1 MAAREIA
8 SLVPLNRSSNRLRA
22 SVRLL
27 FVCVLFIL
35 TSVLAASLVLHRNA
49 ALVEGQRRAEDLAF
63 ILSDHFTR
71 TTSAIDTTLSQI
83 ALLRRTLGPATVWG
97 PILESARSAVSG
109 VAILAV
115 VDAKGTVIASTIPQ
129 ILGETRAETYL
140 FRRLS
145 GQADAGLVADPPLRG
160 RISGQWVIPFGRRLL
175 DADGAFAGAIVATLE
190 PVRLRG
196 FYRTI
201 DVGREGFI
209 SVLHPNRSVLF
220 REPSRTG
227 DTTGERANENPLLA
241 EQRRFPDSG
250 FVRASLEQAGPI
262 YLSAYRR
269 TTNPELIIA
278 VSLAESEA
286 LAEWRSDAT
295 IAASI
300 LAGFGILLI
309 IAWRLIT
316 REFRA
321 RAAVERRIVAQAE
334 ELAAAMDRREQSDA
348 ALRASQAQFQSIM
361 EHAPMMVSLRD
372 LDGRFTFINRAYE
385 AFAGQ
390 SEENILGRT
399 VAELRSQEYSD
410 SIAVQ
415 DRDVIE
421 RRRAVQWEMTIPKPH
436 GERAVLVV
444 KFPIYDVT
452 GRVVSVGSIL
462 ADITEQK
469 RAETH
474 VAQAQRIE
482 AVGQLT
488 GGIAHDFNN
497 LLTSILLNADVLATV
512 IEDENIRP
520 MAEAVRQA
528 AERGADLTRRLL
540 AFGRR
545 QMLEP
550 RPTNVKELL
559 ASMEPLMYR
568 TLGEHIEISCKHAA
582 DLWPATVDPSQL
594 ENAVLNLA
602 VNARDA
608 MPDGGRITIETLNA
622 VLDAHEAEIN
632 PEVKPGDYVVVAVHD
647 TGCGMPPDVVER
659 AFEPFFTTKDV
670 GKGTGLGLSMVYG
683 FVKQSG
689 GHVRLSSDVGKG
701 TIVRLYLPRSAVSG
715 AAADGARSAPSALPR
730 GEEMILFVEDDPLVR
745 QHTERQIVTL
755 GYRVVT
761 AENAAAALA
770 HVEEGCQPD
779 LLFTDIVMPGGVNG
793 RQLAQKLRLRWPAL
807 RVLYTSGY
815 ARGTLDVDGEQ
826 VPSKYVLGKPYRRS
840 DLANKLRQVLDEPLM
855 EMT

>member
-8 SLVPLNRSSNRLRA
+8 SLVPLDRSSNRLRA
-22 SVRLL
+22 SVRVL
-27 FVCVLFIL
+27 FVCVFLIL
-35 TSVLAASLVLHRNA
+35 TSVLAASLVFHRHA
-49 ALVEGQRRAEDLAF
+49 ALEDGQRRAEDLAF

-83 ALLRRTLGPATVWG
+83 TLLRRTLGQATVWG
-97 PILESARSAVSG
+97 SILESARSGVSG
-109 VAILAV
+109 VAILV
-115 VDAKGTVIASTIPQ
+115 VLDAKGTIIESTLPQ
-129 ILGETRAETYL
+129 ILGQTRAETYL

-145 GQADAGLVADPPLRG
+145 GEADAGLVADPPLRG
-160 RISGQWVIPFGRRLL
+160 RLSGQWVIPFGRRLV

-190 PVRLRG
+190 PRRLRG

-209 SVLHPNRSVLF
+209 LVLHPDRSILF

-227 DTTGERANENPLLA
+227 DTTGELAHENPLLA
-241 EQRRFPDSG
+241 EQKRFPNSG
-250 FVRASLEQAGPI
+250 FVRASLEQGGQI

-278 VSLAESEA
+278 VSLAESEVLNEWWVDA
-286 LAEWRSDAT
+286 IITAGVLAV
-295 IAASI
+295 
-300 LAGFGILLI
+300 FGILLI
-309 IAWRLIT
+309 IAWRMIT
-316 REFRA
+316 GEFRA
-321 RAAVERRIVAQAE
+321 RAKIERQIVAQAE

-348 ALRASQAQFQSIM
+348 ALRANQAQFQSIM

-372 LDGRFTFINRAYE
+372 LDGRFTFINRAYV

-390 SEENILGRT
+390 REESILGRT
-399 VAELRSQEYSD
+399 IAELRSQEYSD
-410 SIAVQ
+410 KVAVQ
-415 DRDVIE
+415 DRAVIE
-421 RRRAVQWEMTIPKPH
+421 GRRAVQWEMTMPKPH
-436 GERAVLVV
+436 GERIVLVV
-444 KFPIYDVT
+444 KFPIYDVA
-452 GRVVSVGSIL
+452 GQVVSVGSIL

-474 VAQAQRIE
+474 LAQAQRIE

-545 QMLEP
+545 QVLEP

-559 ASMEPLMYR
+559 TVMEPVMYR
-568 TLGEHIEISCKHAA
+568 TLGEHIEVSSKHAT

-608 MPDGGRITIETLNA
+608 MPNGGRITIETLNA

-632 PEVKPGDYVVVAVHD
+632 PEIKTGDYVVVAIHD
-647 TGCGMPPDVVER
+647 TGCGMPPDVVAR

-689 GHVRLSSDVGKG
+689 GHVRLSSEVGSG
-701 TIVRLYLPRSAVSG
+701 TVVRLYLPRSAVAG
-715 AAADGARSAPSALPR
+715 AMIDGARSAPPALPS
-730 GEEMILFVEDDPLVR
+730 GEETILFVEDDPMVR
-745 QHTERQIVTL
+745 QHTERQIATL

-826 VPSKYVLGKPYRRS
+826 VPSKYVLGKPYRRG
-840 DLANKLRQVLDEPLM
+840 DLANKLRAVLDEPLT
-855 EMT
+855 EMS

>member
-8 SLVPLNRSSNRLRA
+8 SLVPLNRSSNRLRT

-27 FVCVLFIL
+27 FVCVFFIL
-35 TSVLAASLVLHRNA
+35 TSVLAISLVFHRKA
-49 ALVEGQRRAEDLAF
+49 ALEQGQRRAEDLAF

-83 ALLRRTLGPATVWG
+83 ALLRRTLGPSTDWG
-97 PILESARSAVSG
+97 PILDSARSGVSG
-109 VAILAV
+109 VAILAAI
-115 VDAKGTVIASTIPQ
+115 DAKGTIIASTIPQ
-129 ILGETRAETYL
+129 ILGQTRAETYL
-140 FRRLS
+140 YRRLS
-145 GQADAGLVADPPLRG
+145 GEADAGLVADPPMRG
-160 RISGQWVIPFGRRLL
+160 RVSGQWVIPFGRRLTNS
-175 DADGAFAGAIVATLE
+175 DGAFAGAIVATLE
-190 PVRLRG
+190 PARLRG

-201 DVGREGFI
+201 DVGQEGFI

-227 DTTGERANENPLLA
+227 DTTGELASENPLLA
-241 EQRRFPDSG
+241 EQRRFPDAG
-250 FVRASLEQAGPI
+250 FVRSSLEQGGQT

-286 LAEWRSDAT
+286 LAAWRADAT
-295 IAASI
+295 IAATV

-309 IAWRLIT
+309 VAWCMTT

-321 RAAVERRIVAQAE
+321 RAEIERQIVAQAE

-348 ALRASQAQFQSIM
+348 ALRANQAQFQSIM

-372 LDGRFTFINRAYE
+372 LDGRFTFINRAYVE
-385 AFAGQ
+385 FAGQ
-390 SEENILGRT
+390 SEECILGRT

-410 SIAVQ
+410 NIAVQ
-415 DRDVIE
+415 DRAVIE
-421 RRRAVQWEMTIPKPH
+421 GRRAVQWEMTVPKPH

-444 KFPIYDVT
+444 KFPIYDLV

-474 VAQAQRIE
+474 LAQTQRIE

-512 IEDENIRP
+512 IEDDNIRP
-520 MAEAVRQA
+520 MAEAVRMA

-550 RPTNVKELL
+550 RATNVKELL
-559 ASMEPLMYR
+559 AGMEPMIHR
-568 TLGEHIEISCKHAA
+568 TLGDHIEISAKHAA
-582 DLWPATVDPSQL
+582 DLWPATVDPGQL

-608 MPDGGRITIETLNA
+608 MPDGGRITIETFNA

-632 PEVKPGDYVVVAVHD
+632 PEIKPGDYVVVALHD
-647 TGCGMPPDVVER
+647 TGCGMPPDVVAR

-689 GHVRLSSDVGKG
+689 GHVRLSSKAGSG
-701 TIVRLYLPRSAVSG
+701 TVVRIYLPRSAVAG
-715 AAADGARSAPSALPR
+715 ATVDSARSAPLALPR
-730 GEEMILFVEDDPLVR
+730 GEEMILFVEDDPMVR
-745 QHTERQIVTL
+745 QHTERQIMAL

-815 ARGTLDVDGEQ
+815 ARGTLDVDGEH